1 MMRRLNTLNGKQ
13 VKVLAQLMP
22 FALAPLIEDEMAPET
37 LLEAWI
43 SYARLSRLLYVEYI
57 PSIDIYQVAS
67 RSDLQTQAAH
77 ACACCD

>member
-1 MMRRLNTLNGKQ
+1 
-13 VKVLAQLMP
+13 
-22 FALAPLIEDEMAPET
+22 DEMAPET